1 MRKIKTRD
9 WLLTL
14 AAAVGLASSASA
26 QETRMVQRADAIL
39 GGPERSLVQQIG
51 YECARGASCDAPACD
66 ASPVDGMSCDSVGCD
81 SCYLFDGCD
90 FAIQDMLGEDSAYS
104 IGGWYQLGYHNRS
117 TGLFNNRPGQF
128 ATHQAWLYA
137 EKVADGSKG
146 LDWGFRAD
154 VMYGIDAGDTQAFG
168 NNNDEWDFGTM
179 VHGAYGFAIP
189 QLYAEIASGDWSV
202 KAGHFYT
209 LLGYEVVTAPDNFF
223 YSHAFTMFNTEAF
236 THTGALATY
245 SASDNVTLYG
255 GWTLGWDTGFDQK
268 NGGSNFLG
276 GTSIGLT
283 DELTATFITTIG
295 NFGNIGSGYS
305 HSLVLDFALTDSLN
319 YVFQS
324 DYLDA
329 DDPANGSESFGI
341 NQYLLYTIND
351 CWGVGGRA
359 EWWRSQ
365 GSSIYALT
373 AGVNYRPSQN
383 LVIRP
388 EIRYQWDPGTAN
400 NPVVT
405 NLGGADGDAIFGI
418 DAILTF

>member
-1 MRKIKTRD
+1 MRKLKTSD

-14 AAAVGLASSASA
+14 AAAVGIATSASA
-26 QETRMVQRADAIL
+26 QDAQMVKRADAIL
-39 GGPERSLVQQIG
+39 GGPEQPLIQQIG
-51 YECARGASCDAPACD
+51 LECAPGAPCDAPGSDMTPCD
-66 ASPVDGMSCDSVGCD
+66 GLGCDSISCD
-81 SCYLFDGCD
+81 SCYLFEGCD
-90 FAIQDMLGEDSAYS
+90 FKLQNLLSECSPYS
-104 IGGWYQLGYHNRS
+104 IGGWYQLGYHNKS
-117 TGLFNNRPGQF
+117 TGLFNSRPGEF

-154 VMYGIDAGDTQAFG
+154 VMYGIDAGDTQSFG
-168 NNNDEWDFGTM
+168 NNDDRWDYGTM
-179 VHGAYGFAIP
+179 DHGSYGWAIP
-189 QLYAEIASGDWSV
+189 QLYAEIAAGDWSV

-223 YSHAFTMFNTEAF
+223 YSHAFTMYNSEAF

-268 NGGSNFLG
+268 NGGSSFLG
-276 GTSIGLT
+276 GASIGLT
-283 DELTATFITTIG
+283 DSLTATYITTIG
-295 NFGNIGSGYS
+295 NFGNIGDGYS
-305 HSLVLDFALTDSLN
+305 HSLVMDYSVTDKLN
-319 YVFQS
+319 YVFQT

-329 DDPANGSESFGI
+329 DDSESYGV
-341 NQYLLYTIND
+341 NQYLIYSISD

-359 EWWRSQ
+359 EWWKND
-365 GSSIYALT
+365 GASIYSLT
-373 AGVNYRPSQN
+373 AGVNYKPTEN

-388 EIRYQWDPGTAN
+388 EIRYQWDPGTTN
-400 NPVVT
+400 NSVIT